1 MKRVTICK
9 KRTGAGIVAASLV
22 AALMLNG
29 MPVYAAESGI
39 DMSTEYPGVTVKAG
53 DTVSFPLDFT
63 TLDGE
68 AHDVSLSVESMD
80 EGWDGY
86 FKGSSNEITM
96 VHINAADETDGATT
110 TDLANFYLTI
120 PDDTEEGVYT
130 VTLDADAGSG
140 DTDTLELQLKV
151 TEVVN
156 GESDFTTEYA
166 EQQGSTGTSFSFDA
180 TIQNNRNEEQSYSLS
195 SKAPEG
201 WSVTFTPSG
210 ESMNVASVTAD
221 ASSSQGLTIG
231 VTPPENVEKGDYTIT
246 CTATSANETL
256 TTDLTVS
263 ITGTYTVT
271 LSTTD
276 GRLSCDAES
285 SKPTTVDLVVTN
297 DGNVD
302 LENLTLTGSAST
314 DWEVSFSED
323 TIESLAA
330 GESKNIT
337 ATITPSENS
346 ITGDYVTYITVSNTE
361 ASSSAEI
368 RVTVKTA
375 TSWGIV
381 AIGIIVILVAALGFI
396 FKKYGR
402 R

>member
-1 MKRVTICK
+1 M
-9 KRTGAGIVAASLV
+9 
-22 AALMLNG
+22 
-29 MPVYAAESGI
+29 
-39 DMSTEYPGVTVKAG
+39 
-53 DTVSFPLDFT
+53 
-63 TLDGE
+63 
-68 AHDVSLSVESMD
+68 
-80 EGWDGY
+80 
-86 FKGSSNEITM
+86 
-96 VHINAADETDGATT
+96 
-110 TDLANFYLTI
+110 
-120 PDDTEEGVYT
+120 
-130 VTLDADAGSG
+130 
-140 DTDTLELQLKV
+140 LELQLNV